1 MKKMARSGWDLV
13 WVVIEIA
20 IVLGIVYFTSNF
32 FLGPLV
38 AFGLMLIVA
47 LFGVP
52 YFMLAPKNMWFTFVR
67 EGTVK
72 FVTRGGAFKKA
83 LIQWKDYTF
92 DENYN
97 IVPEN
102 TWIKAGKVVPEGTD
116 GAKKYKEPWHPLG
129 GFRFYGW
136 FPADDIH
143 VYKFRWTSVTERG
156 EIRPREEYLDYIL
169 VKDDV
174 YYHAYHVKDKG
185 NIPIVL
191 ETYLTLSVSN
201 PVKARFIVHNWLETV
216 IDRAEPMMI
225 QYSRGRY
232 YETLLAQTQKI
243 GEIIKKRLSQAKLI
257 EEEFLGRY
265 GINVRAIE
273 VRRVVLP
280 PDLEKATVAQRTA
293 EYEAK
298 ATVARA
304 GAEAERIK
312 TVYGEIKNF
321 RELGRLIRTLEAVE
335 KSPLATSMTVQ
346 AVPGLAEIFKEVFQ
360 KPAPEDL
367 TIKELREDIKKL
379 TKEVKALKTK
389 KGVK

>member
-1 MKKMARSGWDLV
+1 MARSGWDLV
-13 WVVIEIA
+13 WVAIEIA
-20 IVLGIVYFTSNF
+20 IVLGAVYFTSNF
-32 FLGPLV
+32 FLGTLV
-38 AFGLMLIVA
+38 AFGLTMITA

-52 YFMLAPKNMWFTFVR
+52 YFILAPKNMWFTFVR

-83 LIQWKDYTF
+83 LIQWKGYTF

-102 TWIKAGKVVPEGTD
+102 TWIKDGKVVPEGTD

-225 QYSRGRY
+225 QYSQGRY

-293 EYEAK
+293 EYEAY
-298 ATVARA
+298 ATVTRA
-304 GAEAERIK
+304 VAEAKRIN
-312 TVYGEIKNF
+312 TVYGGIKNF
-321 RELGRLIRTLEAVE
+321 RGLGRLIRTLEAVE

-346 AVPGLAEIFKEVFQ
+346 AVPGLAEIFKEVFRR
-360 KPAPEDL
+360 PAPEDL

-379 TKEVKALKTK
+379 TKEVKTLKTK

>member
-1 MKKMARSGWDLV
+1 
-13 WVVIEIA
+13 
-20 IVLGIVYFTSNF
+20 
-32 FLGPLV
+32 
-38 AFGLMLIVA
+38 
-47 LFGVP
+47 
-52 YFMLAPKNMWFTFVR
+52 MWFTFVR

-72 FVTRGGAFKKA
+72 FVTTGGAFKKA
-83 LIQWKDYTF
+83 LIQWKGRTF

-102 TWIKAGKVVPEGTD
+102 TWVKDGKVVPEGTD
-116 GAKKYKEPWHPLG
+116 GAKRYKEPWHPLG
-129 GFRFYGW
+129 GFRLYGW

-143 VYKFRWTSVTERG
+143 VYKFRWTSITERG

-185 NIPIVL
+185 NIPIIL

-201 PVKARFIVHNWLETV
+201 PVKARFIIHNWLETV

-225 QYSRGRY
+225 QYSRSNY
-232 YETLLAQTQKI
+232 YEKLLAQTQRI
-243 GEIIKKRLSQAKLI
+243 GEIIKKKLDQAKLI

-298 ATVARA
+298 ATITRA
-304 GAEAERIK
+304 GAEAARIK
-312 TVYGEIKNF
+312 TVYGEIKNL
-321 RELGRLIRTLEAVE
+321 RELGKLIRTLEAVE
-335 KSPLATSMTVQ
+335 KSPLVTSMTVQ
-346 AVPGLAEIFKEVFQ
+346 AVPGLAEIFKEVFRR
-360 KPAPEDL
+360 PAPEDL
-367 TIKELREDIKKL
+367 TIKALREDIKKL

>member
-1 MKKMARSGWDLV
+1 MARSGWDLV
-13 WVVIEIA
+13 WVAIEIA
-20 IVLGIVYFTSNF
+20 IVLGAVYFTSNF
-32 FLGPLV
+32 FLGTLV
-38 AFGLMLIVA
+38 AFGLTMITA

-52 YFMLAPKNMWFTFVR
+52 YFILAPKNMWFTFVR

-83 LIQWKDYTF
+83 LIQWKGYTF

-102 TWIKAGKVVPEGTD
+102 TWIKDGKVVPEGTD

-225 QYSRGRY
+225 QYSQGRY

-293 EYEAK
+293 EYEAY
-298 ATVARA
+298 ATVTRA
-304 GAEAERIK
+304 VAEAKRIN
-312 TVYGEIKNF
+312 TVYGGIKNF
-321 RELGRLIRTLEAVE
+321 RGLGRLIRTLEAVE

-346 AVPGLAEIFKEVFQ
+346 AVPGLAEIFKEVFRR
-360 KPAPEDL
+360 PAPEDL